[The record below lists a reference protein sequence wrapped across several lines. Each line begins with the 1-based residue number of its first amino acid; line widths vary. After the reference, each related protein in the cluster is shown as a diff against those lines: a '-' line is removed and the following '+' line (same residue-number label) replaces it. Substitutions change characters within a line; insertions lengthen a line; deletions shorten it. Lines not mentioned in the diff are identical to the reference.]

1 MTERERLIEII
12 GNYDFDATICNL
24 CERPDEDCEKCSCE
38 IFTDYFLNNGVIVP
52 LCNVGDAVWLTLE
65 LLKGGLEIVESRC
78 VKITIISDRQTVYSM
93 HINDRAIGNTLE
105 FYDDEFGKT
114 VFLSREE
121 AEKALKERRSAT
133 I

>member
-1 MTERERLIEII
+1 MTERERLIKLVCQGLMKE
-12 GNYDFDATICNL
+12 GNNWKVENIA
-24 CERPDEDCEKCSCE
+24 
-38 IFTDYFLNNGVIVP
+38 DYLLDSGVIVP
-52 LCNVGDAVWLTLE
+52 LCKVGDVVWLTLE

-121 AEKALKERRSAT
+121 AEKALKEREENA
-133 I
+133 